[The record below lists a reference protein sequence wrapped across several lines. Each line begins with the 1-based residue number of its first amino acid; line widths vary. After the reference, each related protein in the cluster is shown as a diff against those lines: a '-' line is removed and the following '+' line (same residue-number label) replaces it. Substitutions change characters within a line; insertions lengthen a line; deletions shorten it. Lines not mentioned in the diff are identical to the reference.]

1 MTSLRNRR
9 PSSFTKQ
16 SAASSEQEAANSK
29 HFSRLMNL
37 EGLSGIKRTQPVSR
51 SKSFRQACA
60 SAMLRRAP
68 GSRGRGS
75 VVEKSTKAMV
85 EATTGRRS
93 DDSDYSV
100 THRLAEAGRSG
111 RLLGGGLSGL
121 KGGGGRRRGNNDF
134 YVGGDSVVAPPA
146 DHELKAAEE
155 VARISQGDRDAEAA
169 PAADP

>member
-1 MTSLRNRR
+1 MVV
-9 PSSFTKQ
+9 
-16 SAASSEQEAANSK
+16 AARVLFEEPDHVCHLLLQQQVVLQGLTAALK
-29 HFSRLMNL
+29 ELHDD
-37 EGLSGIKRTQPVSR
+37 V
-51 SKSFRQACA
+51 A
-60 SAMLRRAP
+60 
-68 GSRGRGS
+68 
-75 VVEKSTKAMV
+75 

>member
-1 MTSLRNRR
+1 M
-9 PSSFTKQ
+9 PSSSDGKARARVQ
-16 SAASSEQEAANSK
+16 SVDSGVESVVVPALEAAGAAAE
-29 HFSRLMNL
+29 LGGAL
-37 EGLSGIKRTQPVSR
+37 GELVGP
-51 SKSFRQACA
+51 
-60 SAMLRRAP
+60 
-68 GSRGRGS
+68 
-75 VVEKSTKAMV
+75 
-85 EATTGRRS
+85 
-93 DDSDYSV
+93 
-100 THRLAEAGRSG
+100 HRLAEAGRSG

>member
-1 MTSLRNRR
+1 M
-9 PSSFTKQ
+9 PSASDGKARARVQ
-16 SAASSEQEAANSK
+16 SVD
-29 HFSRLMNL
+29 
-37 EGLSGIKRTQPVSR
+37 SGVE
-51 SKSFRQACA
+51 
-60 SAMLRRAP
+60 
-68 GSRGRGS
+68 S
-75 VVEKSTKAMV
+75 VIVPV

-155 VARISQGDRDAEAA
+155 VARISQGDAEAA

>member
-1 MTSLRNRR
+1 
-9 PSSFTKQ
+9 
-16 SAASSEQEAANSK
+16 
-29 HFSRLMNL
+29 
-37 EGLSGIKRTQPVSR
+37 
-51 SKSFRQACA
+51 
-60 SAMLRRAP
+60 MLRRAP

>member
-1 MTSLRNRR
+1 M
-9 PSSFTKQ
+9 PSSSDGKARARVQ
-16 SAASSEQEAANSK
+16 SVDSGVESVVVPVLLQQQVV
-29 HFSRLMNL
+29 
-37 EGLSGIKRTQPVSR
+37 SGIKRTQPVSR

>member
-1 MTSLRNRR
+1 M
-9 PSSFTKQ
+9 PSSSDGKARARVQ
-16 SAASSEQEAANSK
+16 SVD
-29 HFSRLMNL
+29 
-37 EGLSGIKRTQPVSR
+37 SGVE
-51 SKSFRQACA
+51 
-60 SAMLRRAP
+60 
-68 GSRGRGS
+68 S
-75 VVEKSTKAMV
+75 VVVPVLLQQQVVLQGLTAALKELHDDVA
-85 EATTGRRS
+85 GRRS

>member
-1 MTSLRNRR
+1 MTAEQFAQRR
-9 PSSFTKQ
+9 PRSSRRD
-16 SAASSEQEAANSK
+16 ALIERREGARARPVG
-29 HFSRLMNL
+29 RL
-37 EGLSGIKRTQPVSR
+37 P
-51 SKSFRQACA
+51 
-60 SAMLRRAP
+60 
-68 GSRGRGS
+68 
-75 VVEKSTKAMV
+75 
-85 EATTGRRS
+85 GRRS

>member
-1 MTSLRNRR
+1 M
-9 PSSFTKQ
+9 PSSSDGKARARVQ
-16 SAASSEQEAANSK
+16 SVD
-29 HFSRLMNL
+29 
-37 EGLSGIKRTQPVSR
+37 SGVE
-51 SKSFRQACA
+51 
-60 SAMLRRAP
+60 
-68 GSRGRGS
+68 S
-75 VVEKSTKAMV
+75 VVVPVLLQQQVGRLLRAGG
-85 EATTGRRS
+85 TGRRS

>member
-1 MTSLRNRR
+1 M
-9 PSSFTKQ
+9 PSSSDGKARARVQ
-16 SAASSEQEAANSK
+16 SVD
-29 HFSRLMNL
+29 
-37 EGLSGIKRTQPVSR
+37 SGVE
-51 SKSFRQACA
+51 
-60 SAMLRRAP
+60 
-68 GSRGRGS
+68 S
-75 VVEKSTKAMV
+75 VVVPVLLQQQVVLQGLTA
-85 EATTGRRS
+85 
-93 DDSDYSV
+93 

-155 VARISQGDRDAEAA
+155 VARISQGDAEAA

>member
-1 MTSLRNRR
+1 M
-9 PSSFTKQ
+9 PSSSDGKARARVQ
-16 SAASSEQEAANSK
+16 SVD
-29 HFSRLMNL
+29 
-37 EGLSGIKRTQPVSR
+37 SGVESVIVPV
-51 SKSFRQACA
+51 
-60 SAMLRRAP
+60 P
-68 GSRGRGS
+68 
-75 VVEKSTKAMV
+75 
-85 EATTGRRS
+85 
-93 DDSDYSV
+93 DYSV

-155 VARISQGDRDAEAA
+155 VARISQGDAEAA